1 METAVVPY
9 PGLNKAAR
17 CWLDTRMGDHI
28 RWNEPMARHTSFRV
42 GGPVEAFFT
51 PPSAVHLADFVRW
64 AAKAGIRYRVIGDG
78 TNLLA
83 SDSGVEGVVINLR
96 HFRHIE
102 EVAEDAA
109 SSTVTLRVMAG
120 VRLKVF
126 CQFAARNGL
135 KGMAFALGIPGTVG
149 GGMMMNA
156 GTQEGSMAG
165 VLVSAT
171 VMDSAG
177 RIREIH
183 GKDFRFGYRSF
194 SWESSAA
201 GEKAI
206 LLAGAFQLQKG
217 GRDARMLRKQARDRL
232 CDRRRKQPIGIPSAG
247 CFFRNPPEGPGAGAL
262 IDRAG
267 LKGMRIGGA
276 EVSDKHANFIVNR
289 KGATA
294 SDILALAAAV
304 RDAVRRKFGVDLV
317 PEVHI
322 I

>member
-1 METAVVPY
+1 
-9 PGLNKAAR
+9 
-17 CWLDTRMGDHI
+17 
-28 RWNEPMARHTSFRV
+28 MARHTSFRV
-42 GGPVEAFFT
+42 GGPAEAFFT
-51 PPSAVHLADFVRW
+51 PPSTALLANFVGW
-64 AAKAGIRYRVIGDG
+64 AGKAGIPYRIIGDG

-83 SDSGVEGVVINLR
+83 PDSGIEGVVINLKHLR
-96 HFRHIE
+96 KIE
-102 EVAEDAA
+102 VIAENAA
-109 SSTVTLRVMAG
+109 SADVTLRIMAG

-156 GTQEGSMAG
+156 GTRDGSMAD

-171 VMDSAG
+171 VMDAAG
-177 RIREIH
+177 AIHEISE
-183 GKDFRFGYRSF
+183 KDFRFGYRFF
-194 SWESSAA
+194 SWESAAA

-206 LLAGAFQLQKG
+206 LLAGAFQLQKRC
-217 GRDARMLRKQARDRL
+217 RDARMLRKEARDRL
-232 CDRRRKQPIGIPSAG
+232 CDRRRKQPIGQPSAG
-247 CFFRNPPEGPGAGAL
+247 CFFRNPPDGPGAGAL

-276 EVSDKHANFIVNR
+276 EVSAKHANFIVNR
-289 KGATA
+289 ENATS

-304 RDAVRRKFGVDLV
+304 RGAVRQKFGVDLE
-317 PEVHI
+317 PEVRI

>member
-1 METAVVPY
+1 METAMVPY
-9 PGLNKAAR
+9 SSMNKAAM
-17 CWLDTRMGDHI
+17 CWLYTHMGDHI

-42 GGPVEAFFT
+42 GGPAEVFFT
-51 PPSAVHLADFVRW
+51 PPSTVLLADFVQW
-64 AAKAGIRYRVIGDG
+64 AGKAGIPYRIIGDG

-83 SDSGVEGVVINLR
+83 PDRGVAGVVINLR
-96 HFRHIE
+96 HFRKIE
-102 EVAEDAA
+102 YVAEDAA
-109 SSTVTLRVMAG
+109 SATVTLRVLAG

-135 KGMAFALGIPGTVG
+135 EGMAFALGIPGTVG

-156 GTQEGSMAG
+156 GTQDGSMAD

-177 RIREIH
+177 RIREIA

-194 SWESSAA
+194 SWESSPA

-206 LLAGAFQLQKG
+206 LLAGTFQLQKG

-232 CDRRRKQPIGIPSAG
+232 CDRRRKQPIGLPSGG
-247 CFFRNPPEGPGAGAL
+247 CFFRNPSEGPGAGAL

-276 EVSDKHANFIVNR
+276 EVSAKHANFIVNR
-289 KGATA
+289 KGATS

-304 RDAVRRKFGVDLV
+304 RDTVHRKFGVDLK
-317 PEVHI
+317 PEVCI